1 MSRDSSEKPSVNRL
15 ATGIRMAT
23 VIVVLGTLAAVWH
36 PGAHEPAAVLD
47 GGSIASAPA
56 GTPDAAGSGDTTYFP
71 SRFPAPENVEPQ
83 APTF

>member
-1 MSRDSSEKPSVNRL
+1 MMSSRNTKPPLNRW
-15 ATGIRMAT
+15 ATGNRMAT

-36 PGAHEPAAVLD
+36 PGTT
-47 GGSIASAPA
+47 APA
-56 GTPDAAGSGDTTYFP
+56 GAVSDGPQASARAAATATDSTYFP

>member
-1 MSRDSSEKPSVNRL
+1 MSPSTSKPPVSRL

-36 PGAHEPAAVLD
+36 PGTSGPAATVSD
-47 GGSIASAPA
+47 SQTSAPA
-56 GTPDAAGSGDTTYFP
+56 ASSPSADSAYFP